1 MLMPAS
7 KQKMVRTSV
16 ILPEKYHAQL
26 NKLAEA
32 NDVSVAWVI
41 RNALTDF
48 LDRHK
53 DSKKLSFKQGEE

>member
-1 MLMPAS
+1 MAAS

-26 NKLAEA
+26 NKLADA

-41 RNALTDF
+41 RNALTQF
-48 LDRHK
+48 LERNK
-53 DSKKLSFKQGEE
+53 DNKKLTFEQE